1 MSVFHLTFGLLAEPR
16 VWRGQCARAA
26 RYGHG
31 ARSNAH
37 GRVGLDVAK
46 EQHHPEVPWVAN
58 GGVHQWGYPNRFNRW
73 MVDHG
78 TALTKHGM
86 MTAGFS
92 HDGKLQM
99 VEVRSREQA
108 WTPLFG
114 LGFHSKWC

>member
-1 MSVFHLTFGLLAEPR
+1 MLFLQSMSVFHLTFGLLAEPR

-58 GGVHQWGYPNRFNRW
+58 GGVHQWGDPNRFNRW

-92 HDGKLQM
+92 HW
-99 VEVRSREQA
+99 ES
-108 WTPLFG
+108 
-114 LGFHSKWC
+114 SKWLK